1 LPIIYSDRE
10 PYQGYKE
17 PDMQELINESIITM
31 VNDGTLSMERVKSL
45 IYIKSF
51 IDRISTR
58 NYLEEESAR
67 DLEKKYGVRPNI
79 ITWGD
84 YFQTE
89 IATSLA
95 VLSEEEFDRAVA
107 TLRFDMVASWFIF
120 CEKGDDFF
128 EWVELTH
135 EAIVQAKESGY
146 TQEEEEILH
155 LKILKD
161 YYTNLGLVNNFTD
174 AEMQWFDGFQ
184 EAKVV

>member
-1 LPIIYSDRE
+1 
-10 PYQGYKE
+10 
-17 PDMQELINESIITM
+17 MQEMINESIMTM

-45 IYIKSF
+45 IYIKTF
-51 IDRISTR
+51 IDRIASK
-58 NYLEEESAR
+58 NYIEEESAR
-67 DLEKKYGVRPNI
+67 ELEKKYGVRPNI

-95 VLSEEEFDRAVA
+95 VLSEEEFEKALE
-107 TLRFDMVASWFIF
+107 TLKFDMVASWFIF

-128 EWVELTH
+128 EWVDSTH
-135 EAIVQAKESGY
+135 SAIIESRNSGY
-146 TQEEEEILH
+146 TEEEEEILH

-161 YYTNLGLVNNFTD
+161 YYTDLGLVNNFTD
-174 AEMQWFDGFQ
+174 AEMQWFNGFQ